1 MILIYSLYIKD
12 LFVARTISMFIH
24 TLFTTKSIN
33 AGVCS
38 QIEQAQLVEI
48 KKAHMLS
55 LIEED
60 RQWRED
66 MHVALM
72 VPEDAVNS
80 KYSSIGKRH
89 SQGLSQGVSS
99 C

>member
-1 MILIYSLYIKD
+1 M
-12 LFVARTISMFIH
+12 
-24 TLFTTKSIN
+24 TKSIN

-48 KKAHMLS
+48 EKAHMLPS
-55 LIEED
+55 IEED

-66 MHVALM
+66 IHVVLM
-72 VPEDAVNS
+72 VPEGAVNS
-80 KYSSIGKRH
+80 KYCSIGKRH
-89 SQGLSQGVSS
+89 SQDLSQGAAS